1 MPPRLRPRTSL
12 LPSRPPPT
20 ARPQCLLLR
29 PSPSHRQF
37 SQSTPHYEK
46 ATRMRRNMY
55 KWINGPG
62 KVFLEPLPG
71 STNYMSAYDRD
82 GNLLRARK
90 GGEGDGASGAGEAKP
105 LEEGKQAEDSEP
117 AKSAEEELESLDE
130 AAVAKKEEDAE
141 KLKAAQIMNLPPE
154 SKQDLQPFPL
164 NGQFV
169 SQPVLS
175 EELREA
181 IWKRVMKDG
190 VSLPTV
196 SVEFGVSNE
205 RVGAV
210 VRLMQMEKEWIAQG
224 TPLVK
229 PYAQA
234 VMAMLPKTPYVAK
247 GENKRPVNHESI
259 NDLIVHPATKQQ
271 LFVPVSESRHFTRED
286 AAKAF
291 HHTLLS
297 ADDRIPHPEL
307 VVSEREAQLG
317 LSNSERI
324 AAASA
329 RMLAERQRKAE
340 KEAKRK
346 EWEAKTIT
354 RVPGRRWDFVFQDI
368 SVESVGKDGRSE
380 KGVGWRYGIPHEDRK
395 RGQVKIPTK
404 VDG

>member
-1 MPPRLRPRTSL
+1 MPPRLRPRISL
-12 LPSRPPPT
+12 LPSGPT
-20 ARPQCLLLR
+20 PTSRPQCLLR
-29 PSPSHRQF
+29 PSPSHRHF
-37 SQSTPHYEK
+37 SQTTPHYEK

-71 STNYMSAYDRD
+71 STNYMSAYDKD

-90 GGEGDGASGAGEAKP
+90 GGDEESTPGSEEAKA
-105 LEEGKQAEDSEP
+105 LEEGKQAEDGSEKP
-117 AKSAEEELESLDE
+117 KSSEEELENLDE
-130 AAVAKKEEDAE
+130 AAVAKKEEDAKKE
-141 KLKAAQIMNLPPE
+141 QIAKSIPPE
-154 SKQDLQPFPL
+154 GKQDLQPFPL
-164 NGQFV
+164 NAQFV

-210 VRLMQMEKEWIAQG
+210 VRLMQMEKEWVAKG
-224 TPLVK
+224 KKLVR
-229 PYAQA
+229 PYAEA

-317 LSNSERI
+317 LSNSERV

-329 RMLAERQRKAE
+329 RMLVERQRKAE

-346 EWEAKTIT
+346 EWEAKTIM